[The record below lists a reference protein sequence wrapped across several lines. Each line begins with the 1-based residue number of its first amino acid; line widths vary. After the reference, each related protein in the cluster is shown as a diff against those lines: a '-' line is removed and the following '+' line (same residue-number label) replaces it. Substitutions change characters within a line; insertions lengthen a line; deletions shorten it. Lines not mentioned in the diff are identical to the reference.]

1 MSGKAAAN
9 TLIFRI
15 DILLF
20 ATTRP
25 KRAEPKKLVSGLLRE
40 LICHSL
46 DRFVILSIAL
56 SAASPR
62 SPPWSAYS
70 IQNCAFATLSCQFFK
85 FL

>member
-20 ATTRP
+20 AATRP

-46 DRFVILSIAL
+46 DRLVGGF
-56 SAASPR
+56 AAVPTMESLLDIELR
-62 SPPWSAYS
+62 LC
-70 IQNCAFATLSCQFFK
+70 NTLMSVF
-85 FL
+85 